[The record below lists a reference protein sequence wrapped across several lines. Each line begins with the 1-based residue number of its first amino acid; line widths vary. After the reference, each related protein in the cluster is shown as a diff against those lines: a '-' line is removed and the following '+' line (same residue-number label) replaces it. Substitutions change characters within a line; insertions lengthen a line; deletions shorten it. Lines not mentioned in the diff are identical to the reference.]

1 MLERIPFALAHALR
15 SSVLFLR
22 QFSRSN
28 WIGLIGIGLSHDHRA
43 RLGQKETPQGSSSSF
58 CGGEGWIVDW
68 LAAERAEL
76 EFDRPRLLPGL
87 NGYAGVA
94 ACMTSI
100 GAEKMTQNTVG
111 VDISKH
117 WLDAH
122 RLIDG
127 ASRRFNNDRAGR
139 KALIAWARRP
149 GPDPRLAFEPSGG
162 YHRELEQAFDQA
174 GVAAVKINPLQARR
188 FAEAIGIRAKTD
200 AVDARVLARMAAVL
214 ELQATPAPTE
224 IMRQLKELLVARR
237 ALIKDQT
244 AAGAR
249 ANSLISPLLKR
260 LSDARR
266 RHLEAQL
273 QAVEAEIDALI
284 GADPGLAA
292 RRDILMSIPGISDV
306 TATALLI
313 EAPELGSLEA
323 GQAASLAGLAPMT
336 RQSGQWT
343 GRAAIRGGRAPLRRA
358 LYMPALVAARHN
370 PDLKT
375 VYDRLIAAGKPPKLA
390 LTALMRKLVILANA
404 LLRDARKWAPNTA

>member
-1 MLERIPFALAHALR
+1 M
-15 SSVLFLR
+15 
-22 QFSRSN
+22 
-28 WIGLIGIGLSHDHRA
+28 
-43 RLGQKETPQGSSSSF
+43 
-58 CGGEGWIVDW
+58 DW

-127 ASRRFNNDRAGR
+127 ASRRFNNNRAGR

-162 YHRELEQAFDQA
+162 CHRELEQALDQA
-174 GVAAVKINPLQARR
+174 GAAAVKINPLQARR
-188 FAEAIGIRAKTD
+188 FAEAIGTRAKTD

-260 LSDARR
+260 LSGARR

-313 EAPELGSLEA
+313 EAPELGSA
-323 GQAASLAGLAPMT
+323 RGRPG
-336 RQSGQWT
+336 RQP
-343 GRAAIRGGRAPLRRA
+343 RRPRPDDPAIRPVERPSRHQRRPRPAAPRA
-358 LYMPALVAARHN
+358 LHARPGRRPLQPRPQDHLRPPHRRRKTTQTRPHRPDAKARH
-370 PDLKT
+370 PRQRPLARWQKMDAQ
-375 VYDRLIAAGKPPKLA
+375 YRL
-390 LTALMRKLVILANA
+390 
-404 LLRDARKWAPNTA
+404 D